1 MCLSRGTLR
10 KILNFCLGEEPPAFK
25 IQLLCVSNTLIAE
38 RCEKSDSII
47 LHGSQNTGYGHSFE
61 QAFTRPQPGCENSTG
76 HHRVLLYNIS
86 GVKCSVCSEVD
97 ASYTEPRANAP
108 FDNPPRPAEEHQN
121 SPNADNPPTG
131 LDSREEPD
139 RGKVRVIRRGNG
151 TPQSHVAEIKISRR
165 RLETAIPQMWFGRNK
180 YFIRGIRDRSSGC
193 VTQVTVT
200 NLPEEFAR
208 WEQKRDMQLAL
219 RKMETLLLGLRD
231 VVKGAKE
238 KSCVA
243 VYDGNDHSSLMLF
256 ACTWGRVALPAD
268 VVEKFWDAELD

>member
-1 MCLSRGTLR
+1 M
-10 KILNFCLGEEPPAFK
+10 
-25 IQLLCVSNTLIAE
+25 
-38 RCEKSDSII
+38 
-47 LHGSQNTGYGHSFE
+47 
-61 QAFTRPQPGCENSTG
+61 
-76 HHRVLLYNIS
+76 LLYNIG
-86 GVKCSVCSEVD
+86 GVKCSVCFEVD